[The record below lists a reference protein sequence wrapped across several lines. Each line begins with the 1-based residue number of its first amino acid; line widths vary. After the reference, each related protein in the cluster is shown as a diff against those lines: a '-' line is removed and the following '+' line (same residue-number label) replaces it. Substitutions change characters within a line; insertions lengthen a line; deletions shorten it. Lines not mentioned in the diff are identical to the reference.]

1 MSYFIKMWGIHL
13 CGIHFKLALHVLDG
27 PRDGHMGTLYI
38 GHLEVH
44 ANYKE

>member
-27 PRDGHMGTLYI
+27 HMGTLYI